1 MLDLAIIIVNYNVCD
16 LLRDCLKS
24 VYAST
29 GLSFEVCLVDNAS
42 LDGSADMVACEFP
55 QVHLIRN
62 QENLG
67 YAAANN
73 LGLKWFG
80 FEEHGAR
87 GRGPGTQSEALAP
100 HASAGVSDPQHWHR
114 THVQVS
120 EIARYALLL
129 NPDTL
134 VPPDAFV
141 RMIELMEHHP
151 EFGVAGPKLVQRDGS
166 LDLACR
172 RSFPSVEVS
181 FWRLTKLSKIFPRSW
196 RFGRYNMTYL
206 DPDQPAEIDSVV
218 GAFFLVRREA
228 IEQVGLLDET
238 FWMYGEDLDWAY
250 RIKQAGWKVYYY
262 PPVVVQHVKRASSG
276 QSNAGAAKAK
286 YEFDRAMWLFYRKHY
301 RATTPGWLDG
311 LVRLGL
317 GLKGGPV
324 LREEMNRPPM
334 RLD

>member
-1 MLDLAIIIVNYNVCD
+1 MPDLAIIIVNYNVCD

-24 VYAST
+24 VYASI
-29 GLSFEVCLVDNAS
+29 GLTFDVCVVDNAS
-42 LDGSADMVACEFP
+42 LDGSADIVAGEFP

-73 LGLKWFG
+73 IGLKLFG
-80 FEEHGAR
+80 FRVQGSGIGDQES
-87 GRGPGTQSEALAP
+87 GTSDQQSTINNQP
-100 HASAGVSDPQHWHR
+100 SA
-114 THVQVS
+114 
-120 EIARYALLL
+120 IARYALLL
-129 NPDTL
+129 NPDTI
-134 VPPDAFV
+134 VPPDAFAQ
-141 RMIELMEHHP
+141 MIELMDSHP
-151 EFGVAGPKLVQRDGS
+151 EFGVAGPKLVRRDGS

-181 FWRLTKLSKIFPRSW
+181 FWRLTKLSKIFPRSR

-228 IEQVGLLDET
+228 IERVGLLDET

-250 RIKQAGWKVYYY
+250 RIKRAGWKVYYY

-286 YEFDRAMWLFYRKHY
+286 SEFDRAMWLFYRKHY

-317 GLKGGPV
+317 GLKGGPM
-324 LREEMNRPPM
+324 LREEMNHPP
-334 RLD
+334 LCTD